1 MPVSQ
6 QKPKRRRGAPS
17 ALRGVTDELGITT
30 PEEAK
35 RPRRKGPLRVKILDG
50 RRKYYRD

>member
-6 QKPKRRRGAPS
+6 HKTKRTPS
-17 ALRGVTDELGITT
+17 RVRAVTDELGITT
-30 PEEAK
+30 PKEAK

>member
-1 MPVSQ
+1 MPISHE
-6 QKPKRRRGAPS
+6 KSKRRRREPS

-30 PEEAK
+30 PDEAK